1 MADPS
6 PSATPNPAPPASTP
20 AAAGAKAATAPADA
34 KVAAHKGPGHH
45 KPIEKVILRPWP
57 KVIFLYPTTLVA
69 ALCWILSPFSA
80 EPGSGS
86 PTLGWLFMLV
96 FGINLMVFAFEFSR
110 IKTITI
116 FTVIVAVVL
125 GLGWASH
132 SWDVVPFIRR
142 TLLGIDIRMNTQ
154 AYGFITCMFL
164 FIYAVLMINSRF
176 NYYEVNRNE
185 ILHHFGYLGDVKRV
199 PTSGLRMEKEIYDLL
214 EFALLRSGRL
224 IFYPSTVREALV
236 IDNVINVNKVEKDL
250 AELLSSM
257 SVMIHDGDNDNE

>member
-6 PSATPNPAPPASTP
+6 PHPTTSPPPAP
-20 AAAGAKAATAPADA
+20 AAAQAPAPTPAVLVASQPA
-34 KVAAHKGPGHH
+34 KRPL
-45 KPIEKVILRPWP
+45 ERVILRPWP
-57 KVIFLYPTTLVA
+57 KVIFLYPTAFMA
-69 ALCWILSPFSA
+69 AICWLASFVTTQPEA
-80 EPGSGS
+80 GN

-96 FGINLMVFAFEFSR
+96 FGLNLMVFAFEFSR

-116 FTVIVAVVL
+116 FVVIVAIVL
-125 GLGWASH
+125 GLGWANH
-132 SWDVVPFIRR
+132 SWGVLPFLRNMFQS
-142 TLLGIDIRMNTQ
+142 IDIRMNTQ
-154 AYGFITCMFL
+154 TYGFVACIFL

-185 ILHHFGYLGDVKRV
+185 ILHHHGYLGDIKRV

-236 IDNVINVNKVEKDL
+236 IDNVVNVNKVEKQL

-257 SVMIHDGDNDNE
+257 SVVLSDGESDNQ